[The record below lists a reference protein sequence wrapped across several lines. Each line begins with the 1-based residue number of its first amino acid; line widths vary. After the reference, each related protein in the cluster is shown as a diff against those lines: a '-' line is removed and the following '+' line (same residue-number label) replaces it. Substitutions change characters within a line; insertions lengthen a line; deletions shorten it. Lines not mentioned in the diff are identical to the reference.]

1 MSNIFLNSLPDKWG
15 VVHTLTFTL
24 DMQYEI
30 LQRSDVD
37 FPLRLNLRDI

>member
-1 MSNIFLNSLPDKWG
+1 MSKFFVNSLPDKMG
-15 VVHTLTFTL
+15 VAHTSTFTL